1 MYHICKLVF
10 FFFFLNFTRRFNTPL
25 SKNLN
30 FLPKNPKQNLASE
43 TLANRIFS
51 VRCWDYDGEK
61 PDWNEKSQDT
71 FFFFPS
77 FHSSRGLMNFVLIL
91 PLLFQHM
98 TAVAISK
105 GMLRSHKSDPQQ
117 QCRQSL
123 LKFHPLSW
131 KEKRLA
137 LKPSFRNSF
146 SWLNII
152 AKVIQYKRQFN
163 PLLAITSSSVVVVA
177 RARNHSLSSV
187 HISRHVCE
195 PVFV

>member
-1 MYHICKLVF
+1 MVKSLTEMKKV
-10 FFFFLNFTRRFNTPL
+10 
-25 SKNLN
+25 K
-30 FLPKNPKQNLASE
+30 
-43 TLANRIFS
+43 TL
-51 VRCWDYDGEK
+51 
-61 PDWNEKSQDT
+61 
-71 FFFFPS
+71 FFFPS

-146 SWLNII
+146 SLIEHYS
-152 AKVIQYKRQFN
+152 KGH
-163 PLLAITSSSVVVVA
+163 SVQATV
-177 RARNHSLSSV
+177 
-187 HISRHVCE
+187 
-195 PVFV
+195 

>member
-10 FFFFLNFTRRFNTPL
+10 FFFFKFHQKVQHSIVQKFEF
-25 SKNLN
+25 SAKK
-30 FLPKNPKQNLASE
+30 PKTKSSIRDFSQSHLFSE
-43 TLANRIFS
+43 MLRLRWWKA
-51 VRCWDYDGEK
+51 WLK
-61 PDWNEKSQDT
+61 WKKSRH
-71 FFFFPS
+71 FFFFSPS